1 LEFASANGRGRAA
14 EAKKDGAV
22 MGLGREQEVEIFKQP
37 VFMPGEK
44 VQAKKYVRN
53 DGTFPG
59 RDVGDILVKKGEIGY
74 VRNIGT
80 FLQQFYIYS
89 VEFVDQGIIVGM
101 RARELISLDAPSP
114 SEGKPA

>member
-1 LEFASANGRGRAA
+1 
-14 EAKKDGAV
+14 
-22 MGLGREQEVEIFKQP
+22 MGLGREEELEIRKQP
-37 VFMPGEK
+37 AFAPGEK

-59 RDVGDILVKKGEIGY
+59 RDVGDVLVRKGEVGY

-101 RARELISLDAPSP
+101 RARELISLDKMAPSKEEP
-114 SEGKPA
+114 T

>member
-1 LEFASANGRGRAA
+1 
-14 EAKKDGAV
+14 
-22 MGLGREQEVEIFKQP
+22 MGLGREEEVEIFKQP
-37 VFMPGEK
+37 VFLPGEK

-59 RDVGDILVKKGEIGY
+59 RDVGDVLVRKGEIGY

-89 VEFVDQGIIVGM
+89 VEFVELGIIVGM
-101 RARELISLDAPSP
+101 RARELVSLDKALPSKEK
-114 SEGKPA
+114 SA